1 MNICRKDH
9 NSKTKR
15 YLMVCLGCN
24 VERMGHYGD
33 WCKCSNPE
41 FSLSG
46 ADFQKELSKMSF
58 KGLGKLLV

>member
-1 MNICRKDH
+1 
-9 NSKTKR
+9 
-15 YLMVCLGCN
+15 MVCLGCN